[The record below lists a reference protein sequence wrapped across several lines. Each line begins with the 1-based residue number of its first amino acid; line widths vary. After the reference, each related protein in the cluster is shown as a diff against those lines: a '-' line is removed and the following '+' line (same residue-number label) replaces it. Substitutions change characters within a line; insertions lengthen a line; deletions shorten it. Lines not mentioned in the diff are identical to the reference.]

1 MLEDNNWIIRE
12 NRFNSD
18 ALNHKETIF
27 TIGNGYL
34 STRGSFE
41 EGYPG
46 EESATLI
53 HGVFDDVPIVFT
65 ELAIIP
71 NWLST
76 VIYLDGE
83 RFSLNSG
90 EITNYQR
97 TLDLRDGMLT
107 RIVRWRS
114 PRGLA
119 IDLRFERFTSLADP
133 HLFALRIAVTPV
145 NFSGEV
151 RVHSAI
157 NGNVDNY
164 GLAHWSWID
173 QEISETS
180 AILYTRTRSSN
191 IRLAMAMRLGVQG
204 GAEVHQEGWDVD
216 NQPTLIAAAQVAEGE
231 TITIEKVLSVF
242 TSRDVG
248 DPRKSAQSIMD
259 RLPGAS
265 WETLRRA
272 NYKAWERE
280 WSTSDVIIEG
290 DEEAQL
296 AVRFCIYQLLI
307 AGSRNDECVSIGA
320 KTLSGLGYRG
330 HAFWDTEIFMLPF
343 FTYTQP
349 HIARNMLSYRYHNLP
364 GAYRKA
370 SQNGFEGAQYPWE
383 SAATGDEVTPTWV
396 PHSTDRD
403 KLIRIWTGDIQIHIS
418 ADIVFAIWQYWRL
431 TGDEDFFLY
440 RGVEVILATAKF
452 WVSRAEWN
460 DNLHR
465 YEFNNV
471 IGPDEY
477 HDHVD
482 NNAYTNYMVAWHLV
496 KSLEVYNW
504 LASNHPE
511 IATALVDRMEI
522 SEEHLYKWRQ
532 VSSKI
537 FQSWDAETNLIEQF
551 DGYFRLQDVN
561 LSDYDPRSQ
570 SMQEILGIE
579 GVSQTQV
586 IKQPDVLMLLYVLA
600 DQIDLP
606 TLQANYEYYYPRT
619 DHSYGSSLGPAIQ
632 AIVASK
638 LGLHE
643 EAYEHF
649 LRAAL
654 MDLKDLR
661 GNTRDGI
668 HAATAG
674 GVWQAI
680 TFGFA
685 GLKVTQN
692 KWEINPR
699 LPSNWQRLA
708 FKFYFRGEI
717 QKVDITP
724 EGFTESK

>member
-1 MLEDNNWIIRE
+1 MLEDNNWLLRE
-12 NRFNSD
+12 RRFD
-18 ALNHKETIF
+18 PQKLNYNETIF

-34 STRGSFE
+34 STRGTFE

-46 EESATLI
+46 EEYATLI
-53 HGVFDDVPIVFT
+53 HGIFDDIPIVFT
-65 ELAIIP
+65 ELANAP
-71 NWLST
+71 NWLFYA
-76 VIYLDGE
+76 IILEGE
-83 RFSLNSG
+83 RFSLASG
-90 EITNYQR
+90 EILNYKR
-97 TLDLRDGMLT
+97 ALDLRDGVLT
-107 RIVRWRS
+107 REIQWRS
-114 PRGLA
+114 PSGLTV
-119 IDLRFERFTSLADP
+119 DLRFDRFASLADP
-133 HLFALRIAVTPV
+133 HLLASQLTITPID
-145 NFSGEV
+145 FSGDV
-151 RVHSAI
+151 RVHASM
-157 NGNVDNY
+157 NRNVDNQ
-164 GLAHWSWID
+164 GLVHWSLID
-173 QEISETS
+173 QEVSEDS
-180 AILYTRTRSSN
+180 AILCTLTRSSN

-204 GAEVHQEGWDVD
+204 GAKVHQEGWDVD
-216 NQPTLIAAAQVAEGE
+216 NQPTLIAESQVAEGE

-242 TSRDVG
+242 TSRDVS
-248 DPRKSAQSIMD
+248 DPHKSAQSIMD

-307 AGSRNDECVSIGA
+307 AGPRNDEFVSIGA

-330 HAFWDTEIFMLPF
+330 HAFWDTEIFILPF

-349 HIARNMLSYRYHNLP
+349 HIAHNLLSYRYHNLP

-396 PHSTDRD
+396 PHGTARD
-403 KLIRIWTGDIQIHIS
+403 KLIRIWTGDLQIHIS
-418 ADIVFAIWQYWRL
+418 ADIAFAIWQYWRL
-431 TGDEDFFLY
+431 TGDEEFFLN
-440 RGVEVILATAKF
+440 RGAEVILATAKF

-460 DNLHR
+460 DKLHR

-482 NNAYTNYMVAWHLV
+482 NNAYTNYIVAWHLM
-496 KSLEVYNW
+496 KSLEVYDW
-504 LASNHPE
+504 LVSNHPE
-511 IATALVDRMEI
+511 ITTALVDRLEI
-522 SEEHLYKWRQ
+522 SEEHLNEWRQ
-532 VSSKI
+532 VSLRI
-537 FQSWDAETNLIEQF
+537 FQSWDVETNLIEQF
-551 DGYFRLQDVN
+551 DGYFQLQDVN
-561 LSDYDPRSQ
+561 LADYDPRNQ

-579 GVSQTQV
+579 GVNQTQV

-606 TLQANYEYYYPRT
+606 TLKANYEYYYPRT

-632 AIVASK
+632 AIVACK

-643 EAYEHF
+643 KAYEHF

-654 MDLKDLR
+654 MDIKDLR
-661 GNTRDGI
+661 GNTKDGI

-685 GLKVTQN
+685 GLKITQN

-708 FKFYFRGEI
+708 FKFYFQGKI
-717 QKVDITP
+717 QEVDITP
-724 EGFTESK
+724 EGFTVSK